1 MPLIHCHQS
10 TDACVH
16 LCLSPSC
23 CYPHAFTFYVKDTTT
38 RPRNLSPN
46 YLIVHHQCFPGCR
59 VGFIWVGHGKF
70 HHLGTSLAV
79 QRLRLRLP
87 LEGAWVRSL
96 VGELRA
102 HTPSGV
108 AKKIIFIKKKKIPSP
123 FLLLKTH
130 GVYFSISKARQVD
143 WLKFITRHNYGC
155 PPFTSIHDYWK
166 NHSLD

>member
-108 AKKIIFIKKKKIPSP
+108 AKKLFLLKKKKIPSP

-130 GVYFSISKARQVD
+130 GVYFSISTARQVD
-143 WLKFITRHNYGC
+143 
-155 PPFTSIHDYWK
+155 
-166 NHSLD
+166 